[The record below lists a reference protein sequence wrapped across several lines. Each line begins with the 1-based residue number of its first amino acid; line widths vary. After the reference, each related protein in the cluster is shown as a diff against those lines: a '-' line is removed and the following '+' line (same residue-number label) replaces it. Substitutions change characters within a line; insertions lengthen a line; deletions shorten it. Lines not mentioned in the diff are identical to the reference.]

1 MFVLHCQTLGKGYD
15 ESRNIGVNYI
25 GDDSASVPPME
36 MGNMVAFFG
45 EGEEMDEEMV
55 KAASVTLN

>member
-1 MFVLHCQTLGKGYD
+1 MMRVTTLVL
-15 ESRNIGVNYI
+15 II
-25 GDDSASVPPME
+25 FGDDSASVPPME

-45 EGEEMDEEMV
+45 EGEEMDEEMA